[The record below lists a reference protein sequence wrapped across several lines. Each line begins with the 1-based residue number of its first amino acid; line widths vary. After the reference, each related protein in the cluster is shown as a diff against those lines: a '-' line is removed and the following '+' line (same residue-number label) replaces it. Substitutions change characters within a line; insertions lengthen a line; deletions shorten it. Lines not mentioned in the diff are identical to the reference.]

1 MEVEF
6 DISCKVTVD
15 IDLDRYNIKNTTNEE
30 LIEKLKNYLK
40 NCQMTCEGEL
50 GQEGDFDNIE
60 VHKIKISPETELD
73 MTLEDIAWR
82 KSRHKNKKY

>member
-15 IDLDRYNIKNTTNEE
+15 IDLDRNNIKNITNEE
-30 LIEKLKNYLK
+30 LINKLKKYLRC
-40 NCQMTCEGEL
+40 CQETCEGEL
-50 GQEGDFDNIE
+50 DQEGDFENIE
-60 VHKIKISPETELD
+60 VHKIKIEPDKELD

-82 KSRHKNKKY
+82 KTRHKNKKY

>member
-15 IDLDRYNIKNTTNEE
+15 IDLDRNNIKNTTNEE
-30 LIEKLKNYLK
+30 LINKLKEYLECCK
-40 NCQMTCEGEL
+40 TTCEGEL
-50 GQEGDFDNIE
+50 SREGDFDNIE
-60 VHKIKISPETELD
+60 VHKIKIEPETELD

-82 KSRHKNKKY
+82 KTRRKKNF

>member
-15 IDLDRYNIKNTTNEE
+15 IDLDRNNIKNITNEE
-30 LIEKLKNYLK
+30 LINKLKKYLHC
-40 NCQMTCEGEL
+40 CQETCECEL
-50 GQEGDFDNIE
+50 DQEGDFENIE
-60 VHKIKISPETELD
+60 VHKIKIEPDKELD

-82 KSRHKNKKY
+82 KTRHKNKKY